1 MNMTTHI
8 TKTLILTFLLVT
20 AAACSESPEAQPGA
34 ANDPTVDHD
43 DPAVAAEHDGDFDGA
58 HLLVH
63 KTPWCGCCTLW
74 EEQAESAGF
83 HVESREH
90 ENLNPIKQSL
100 GVPPAQGSCHTAE
113 VEGYFIEGH
122 VPFEDIKRLLT
133 ERPDARGL
141 TVPGMPIGSPGME
154 QGDRRQAFEVYLI
167 DNQGNASV
175 YNHYPASN

>member
-1 MNMTTHI
+1 MNMIANI
-8 TKTLILTFLLVT
+8 TRTLILTFLLVT
-20 AAACSESPEAQPGA
+20 AVACSESPEPQHGA
-34 ANDPTVDHD
+34 HNDAAVDDHD
-43 DPAVAAEHDGDFDGA
+43 AAIATEHDGDFEGA

-63 KTPWCGCCTLW
+63 KSPSCGCCTLW

-100 GVPPAQGSCHTAE
+100 DVPPAHASCHTAE

-122 VPFEDIKRLLT
+122 VPFEDIQRLLS

-154 QGDRRQAFEVYLI
+154 QGDRRQAYDVYLI

-175 YNHYPASN
+175 YNHYPAK